1 MEQNTGLTV
10 ALILVAI
17 AVLMQAGAMLGIWL
31 AVRKVPGQIESVR
44 SEVKQRLDPLA
55 QSILQ
60 IVNNSREPLL
70 TITANLAEI
79 SQILRVRTTDADQ
92 VAAEL
97 LDKSRSQI
105 VRVDRMV
112 SELVAKVESTADSVQ
127 KGVLGP
133 IHEVSAV
140 VKGVRSGLEFLFTRR
155 RVTNVSEATQ
165 DEQLFIY
172 RPRERQVTEP
182 AGGFYALHRAS
193 DQRPRR
199 ERRLLPFRLR
209 KRVCLAVI
217 IKQCILN
224 QDMPYLESPSLCW
237 PPSPA

>member
-10 ALILVAI
+10 ALILVAV

-105 VRVDRMV
+105 VRVDQMI
-112 SELVAKVESTADSVQ
+112 SELVEKVESTANSVQ

-133 IHEVSAV
+133 IREVSAV

-165 DEQLFIY
+165 DEQLFI
-172 RPRERQVTEP
+172 
-182 AGGFYALHRAS
+182 
-193 DQRPRR
+193 
-199 ERRLLPFRLR
+199 
-209 KRVCLAVI
+209 
-217 IKQCILN
+217 
-224 QDMPYLESPSLCW
+224 
-237 PPSPA
+237 